1 MPQRAP
7 PIAGK
12 APHLLDVDPRRRVD
26 GSAVGLR
33 SDQVDLDVHLGKD
46 VPLDHLTTAPA
57 RCARGRC
64 GVEGRVIEIDDEP
77 LMETLS
83 LPR

>member
-1 MPQRAP
+1 MAP
-7 PIAGK
+7 PVRS
-12 APHLLDVDPRRRVD
+12 LDYC
-26 GSAVGLR
+26 S
-33 SDQVDLDVHLGKD
+33 
-46 VPLDHLTTAPA
+46 A